1 MNVNIEKIADFLLK
15 KNNFYILTH
24 QYPDGDTLGSAYA
37 LSEALQRLGKKAKV
51 LCSDIPAR
59 KFDFL
64 KEGVKDQNFDP
75 ETIITVDIAD
85 TALLGQKL
93 FKYSECIDVSID
105 HHLAN
110 KDFAK
115 LSFLNSKAAAN
126 AENIYKLVKA
136 LGVSISKSMAACI
149 YTGISTD
156 TGRFKYT
163 NATPESY
170 RICAEMIEHGANA
183 AFINRMMFDIKS
195 REKIQIERMV
205 LDSMEFYCNS
215 KCAIISLTNDMIEQS
230 GANDNDV
237 DGLASIPRQVDT
249 VLVGITLR
257 EKQNGEFKVSI
268 RTDEKI
274 DASKICLHFG
284 GGGHMCAAGCTISGD
299 INHVKKQL
307 LNVVSNIL
315 GERI

>member
-1 MNVNIEKIADFLLK
+1 MNVNIEKVTDFLLK
-15 KNNFYILTH
+15 RDNFYILTH

-37 LSEALQRLGKKAKV
+37 SCEALQQLKKNAKV
-51 LCSDIPAR
+51 LCSDIPAK

-64 KEGVKDQNFDP
+64 KEGVKKQTFSP

-85 TALLGQKL
+85 TALLGEEL
-93 FKYSECIDVSID
+93 DKYKERVDVSID
-105 HHLAN
+105 HHSAN
-110 KDFAK
+110 KDFAR
-115 LSFLNSKAAAN
+115 LSFLDSKAAAN
-126 AENIYKLVKA
+126 AENIYKLVKNM
-136 LGVSISKSMAACI
+136 GVHISSSMATCI

-170 RICAEMIEHGANA
+170 RICAEMIECGANA

-215 KCAIISLTNDMIEQS
+215 KCAIISLTNEMIKQS
-230 GANDNDV
+230 GATDGDF

-249 VLVGITLR
+249 VLIGITLR
-257 EKQNGEFKVSI
+257 EKPNGEFKISV

-274 DASKICLHFG
+274 DASKICLNFG
-284 GGGHMCAAGCTISGD
+284 GGGHPCAAGCTISGN
-299 INHVKKQL
+299 INQVKRRL
-307 LNVVSNIL
+307 LAVVAEFL
-315 GERI
+315 GEPI

>member
-1 MNVNIEKIADFLLK
+1 MKVQIEKVANFLIK
-15 KNNFYILTH
+15 RDNFYILTH

-37 LSEALQRLGKKAKV
+37 LCEALQQLGKNAKV
-51 LCSDIPAR
+51 LCSDIPAP

-64 KEGVKDQNFDP
+64 KEGILSQKFTP
-75 ETIITVDIAD
+75 ETIVTVDVAD
-85 TALLGQKL
+85 TTLLGEKL
-93 FKYSECIDVSID
+93 FKYSEFIDVCID
-105 HHLAN
+105 HHSAN
-110 KDFAK
+110 KDFAN
-115 LSFLNSKAAAN
+115 LSFVDSKASAN
-126 AENIYKLVKA
+126 TENVYKLIKA
-136 LGVSISKSMAACI
+136 LGASISKSMATCI

-163 NATPESY
+163 NTTPESY
-170 RICAEMIEHGANA
+170 RICAKMIEHGANG

-215 KCAIISLTNDMIEQS
+215 KCAIISLTKGMIEQS
-230 GANDNDV
+230 GANDGDI

-257 EKQNGEFKVSI
+257 EKQDGEFKVSV
-268 RTDEKI
+268 RTDEEI
-274 DASKICLHFG
+274 DASKICLRFG
-284 GGGHMCAAGCTISGD
+284 GGGHPCAAGCTISGD
-299 INHVKKQL
+299 VDSVKEQL
-307 LNVVSNIL
+307 LEVVSETL